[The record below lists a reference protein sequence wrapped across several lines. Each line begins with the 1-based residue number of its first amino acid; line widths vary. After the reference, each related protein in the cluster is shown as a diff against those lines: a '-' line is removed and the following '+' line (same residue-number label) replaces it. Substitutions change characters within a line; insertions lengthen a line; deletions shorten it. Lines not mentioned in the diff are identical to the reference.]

1 MRYLALRYI
10 DKNNLLSQH
19 SDVAPYLDQMV
30 TNILTDSFNYKEEE
44 EIFNKTFGY
53 LNEHFE
59 EKAFKKYNQDKDD
72 YTGAISMPIFEV
84 LVSGVS
90 LAIERKRTDMP
101 AKKIEEFKKFRAE
114 LISEDPKLE
123 RNMRPLD
130 RMKEMVIQGKAL
142 FTTEYS

>member
-1 MRYLALRYI
+1 
-10 DKNNLLSQH
+10 
-19 SDVAPYLDQMV
+19 
-30 TNILTDSFNYKEEE
+30 
-44 EIFNKTFGY
+44 
-53 LNEHFE
+53 
-59 EKAFKKYNQDKDD
+59 
-72 YTGAISMPIFEV
+72 MPIFEV

-90 LAIERKRTDMP
+90 LAIERKITDMP

-142 FTTEYS
+142 FITKYS